1 MSETTIY
8 KEGFNAGFMQ
18 LRQIDVEAATKEL
31 WQALGINNRNTFAA
45 YKFGRIEPKASQ
57 AVASNWYL
65 GSTALLQTFGGN
77 RNESRSRTNA
87 ARNPNS
93 RIVGLGSRKKGSARQ
108 AFYFA
113 PNG

>member
-45 YKFGRIEPKASQ
+45 YKFGRIEPKASP
-57 AVASNWYL
+57 SNWYL
-65 GSTALLQTFGGN
+65 GSTALRLTFGGN

-93 RIVGLGSRKKGSARQ
+93 RIIGLGSRKKGSGRQ

-113 PNG
+113 PDS

>member
-45 YKFGRIEPKASQ
+45 YKFGRIEP
-57 AVASNWYL
+57 
-65 GSTALLQTFGGN
+65 
-77 RNESRSRTNA
+77 
-87 ARNPNS
+87 
-93 RIVGLGSRKKGSARQ
+93 
-108 AFYFA
+108 
-113 PNG
+113 

>member
-45 YKFGRIEPKASQ
+45 WKVGRNCMKDWRA
-57 AVASNWYL
+57 AVRTWE
-65 GSTALLQTFGGN
+65 
-77 RNESRSRTNA
+77 RNEKGNSGNGRKGQQTGA
-87 ARNPNS
+87 ATGR
-93 RIVGLGSRKKGSARQ
+93 LGAVPGGTSKKK
-108 AFYFA
+108 YTDTL
-113 PNG
+113 